1 MATSAPGLGDTP
13 HDAGSRNALA
23 SLSLAAL
30 GIVYG
35 DIGTSPLY
43 TMREAFHHDHGLPL
57 EEGSVLGVLSLV
69 FWSLIIV
76 VTVKYLTVVMRADNR
91 GEGGILA
98 LSTLAVRGAERRG
111 RGKTLAVALG
121 MIGAA
126 LFYGD
131 GLITPAISV
140 LSAVE
145 GLEIAAPALRR
156 YVVPVSLAILVGL
169 FLVQSRG
176 THGVGKLFGP
186 VMAVWFAVLG
196 LLGLIEII
204 AVPQVLKALNP
215 GYALALFGYHGWQ
228 AFVALG
234 SVVLAI
240 TGAEALY
247 ADLGHF
253 GRRPIRLAWYGV
265 VLPGLLLNYFGQG
278 ALLLGHPEAIVN
290 PFYLLAPGWAL
301 YPMVVLATVAT
312 VIASQAVISGAF
324 SLTKQAIQLGYLPRL
339 VVRHTSA
346 QTMGQVYVPQLN
358 WLLCFLVVLLVV
370 EFRSSSNL
378 AAAYGVAITAALT
391 IDSFLLYIVARHVW
405 GWGRPLAGAMVAAF
419 LFVDLSFFTSTLL
432 KLPEGGWFPLVFA
445 AIVYLMIGTWRMGR
459 RMLFDLRYKDMQSI
473 SAFLKRC
480 EQRPPTRVPGMA
492 VFMTGNPYVVPQAL
506 LHNLKHNKVL
516 HERVVIM
523 TVQTEDVPRVP
534 FEQRLTVEPLDEGFY
549 RVTLQSG
556 YMEEPDVP
564 LALRQCADRGLEFD
578 LMQTS
583 FFLSRETLLPS
594 ARPDLPRWRE
604 LVFIALSNVASDA
617 TEFFHIPPNRVVE
630 LGAQVEI

>member
-1 MATSAPGLGDTP
+1 MATATPGVGAA
-13 HDAGSRNALA
+13 HDAGGRESLA
-23 SLSLAAL
+23 ALSLAAL
-30 GIVYG
+30 GVVYG

-43 TMREAFHHDHGLPL
+43 TIRQAFRHGDGLPL
-57 EEGSVLGVLSLV
+57 SEDSVLGVLSLV
-69 FWSLIIV
+69 FWALVIV

-111 RGKTLAVALG
+111 RGRALALTLGIV
-121 MIGAA
+121 GAA

-145 GLEIAAPALRR
+145 GLEIAAPALSR
-156 YVVPVSLAILVGL
+156 YVVPLSLAILVGL
-169 FLVQSRG
+169 FVVQSRG
-176 THGVGKLFGP
+176 TAGVGRMFGP

-196 LLGLIEII
+196 LLGLVEIVD
-204 AVPQVLKALNP
+204 APQVLRAVNP
-215 GYALALFGYHGWQ
+215 AYAVGLFARHGWQ
-228 AFVALG
+228 AFVVLG

-253 GRRPIRLAWYGV
+253 GRRPIRLAWYAV

-278 ALLLGHPEAIVN
+278 ALLLGRPGAIVN
-290 PFYLLAPGWAL
+290 PFYLLAPEWAL
-301 YPMVVLATVAT
+301 YPMVVLSTVAT

-346 QTMGQVYVPQLN
+346 HTMGQVYVPQLN
-358 WLLCFLVVLLVV
+358 WLLLVLIVLLVV

-378 AAAYGVAITAALT
+378 AAAYGVAITGAIS
-391 IDSFLLYIVARHVW
+391 IDSVLIYFVARHVW
-405 GWGRPLAGAMVAAF
+405 GWSRPVAGGLVAAF
-419 LFVDLSFFTSTLL
+419 LAVDLSFFASTLL
-432 KLPEGGWFPLVFA
+432 KLPQGGWFPIVFA
-445 AIVYLMIGTWRMGR
+445 VAVFLVISTWRQGR
-459 RMLFDLRYKDMQSI
+459 RLLFDLRYRDMQSI
-473 SAFLKRC
+473 SAFLKRV
-480 EQRPPTRVPGMA
+480 EQRPPARVPGMA

-516 HERVVIM
+516 HEKVVVM
-523 TVQTEDVPRVP
+523 SVQSEEVPRVAP
-534 FEQRLTVEPLDEGFY
+534 DQRLEVEPLDMGFY
-549 RVTLQSG
+549 RVILHTG

-564 LALRQCADRGLEFD
+564 LALRQCADRGLAFD

-594 ARPDLPRWRE
+594 PRPDLPRWRE
-604 LVFIALSNVASDA
+604 VIFIALSNIASDA